1 MNGEVPAE
9 TGTVDESPLNNPDFR
24 RLLARRSRL
33 RWSFSS
39 VLVAAYVAWALAGV
53 YAQDALG
60 AGFMESS
67 LTWGIVIGYV
77 IIVASIA
84 CSIIYIR
91 IINRLYLSFTLTREE
106 SH

>member
-1 MNGEVPAE
+1 MNSDVPAE
-9 TGTVDESPLNNPDFR
+9 SGTVDESLLNNPDFR

-33 RWSFSS
+33 RWGFSS

-53 YAQDALG
+53 YAQNVLG

-67 LTWGIVIGYV
+67 LSWGIVIGYV
-77 IIVASIA
+77 IIAASIA
-84 CSIIYIR
+84 CSIVYIR
-91 IINRLYLSFTLTREE
+91 IINRLYLSLTLTGEE